1 MKSTDFIHSCWILKW
16 DENKIFQKETT
27 LSISN
32 SSYRT
37 YVGTNFVGKR
47 PISIATH
54 LPITV
59 AIGREDITT
68 RRDKQT
74 EGQTI
79 IFWYISGVFHPFA
92 NRGLCLVVG
101 WWWYYQGSK
110 ISHFWKYS
118 GTFYYYQDTVWE
130 FFTEAF
136 QFFKVT
142 NFFLSHVIFL
152 LIKKIWN
159 IYRRN

>member
-74 EGQTI
+74 EGQQI
-79 IFWYISGVFHPFA
+79 IFCTCQA
-92 NRGLCLVVG
+92 
-101 WWWYYQGSK
+101 
-110 ISHFWKYS
+110 
-118 GTFYYYQDTVWE
+118 
-130 FFTEAF
+130 FFTPLRTVAF
-136 QFFKVT
+136 VWWLGGGGTSRAPKFRTFENIRELFIIT
-142 NFFLSHVIFL
+142 RTLSENFSRKLFSSS
-152 LIKKIWN
+152 K
-159 IYRRN
+159 